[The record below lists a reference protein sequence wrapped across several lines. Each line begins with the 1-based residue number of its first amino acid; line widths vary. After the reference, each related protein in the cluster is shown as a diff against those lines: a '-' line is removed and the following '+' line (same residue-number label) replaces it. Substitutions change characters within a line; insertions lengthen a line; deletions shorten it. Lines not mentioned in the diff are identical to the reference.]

1 MTRKLTSMLAAVG
14 LIAASAGSLLAQS
27 AGPNGGLVQG
37 SGGHQTELVISP
49 TELTV
54 YLLENGKPHE
64 SKGTNMRAVIQ
75 QSGKTATVNFVDQQ
89 GKKLVAKLPAPLD
102 KGAIVVLSG
111 KDHHGDQFN
120 ARYVIK

>member
-1 MTRKLTSMLAAVG
+1 MTRKFALMLAAVG
-14 LIAASAGSLLAQS
+14 LIASAGSLLAQS

-54 YLLENGKPHE
+54 FLLENGKPHD

-75 QSGKTATVNFVDQQ
+75 QSGKTATVNFVDEQ

-102 KGAIVVLSG
+102 KGAIVVLTG

>member
-1 MTRKLTSMLAAVG
+1 MTRRLASMLAAVG
-14 LIAASAGSLLAQS
+14 LIASTGALLAQS

-37 SGGHQTELVISP
+37 SGSHQTELVVSP

-54 YLLENGKPHE
+54 FLLENGKPHE
-64 SKGTNMRAVIQ
+64 SKGTSMRAVIQ
-75 QSGKTATVNFVDQQ
+75 QSGKKATVNFVDQQ

-102 KGAIVVLSG
+102 KGTIVVLTG